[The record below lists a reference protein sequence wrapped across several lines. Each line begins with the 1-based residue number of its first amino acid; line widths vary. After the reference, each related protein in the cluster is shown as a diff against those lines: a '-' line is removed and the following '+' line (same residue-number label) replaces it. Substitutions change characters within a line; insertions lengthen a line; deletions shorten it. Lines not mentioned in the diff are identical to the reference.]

1 MKRTRSYSIT
11 DVTVLYQVNSVNLI
25 VYDLTDAPKSV
36 LYFFPQASKYLV
48 LPSYVKDVRVKADQC
63 AQSPTLD
70 YFKKEESFELSLASR
85 KSFEF
90 VVSNYE
96 GKFTGKQFK
105 IRFLNKIK
113 SGTSR
118 VRYVAVQ
125 VTTKKTSSWIS
136 LA

>member
-1 MKRTRSYSIT
+1 MFNISS
-11 DVTVLYQVNSVNLI
+11 
-25 VYDLTDAPKSV
+25 P
-36 LYFFPQASKYLV
+36 PASKYLV

-63 AQSPTLD
+63 PQSPTLA

-118 VRYVAVQ
+118 VRYVTVR
-125 VTTKKTSSWIS
+125 VTTKKGFVDKRSLGSDKEYAGLVNKIS
-136 LA
+136 QLLASLSTNRQQLKTTY